1 MPNRN
6 SIARMKPSTVARRSL
21 LAGSAG
27 IAALATLCATGWNGA
42 ATAAPRSAPVAAA
55 PAAKTAP
62 PNIIVI
68 VVDDLGYGDL
78 SAYGG
83 AIPTPNID
91 ALARS
96 GIRYDTAYATAP
108 VCSPSRA
115 GMLSGRFQGRFG
127 FYYLLVGRQAGM
139 PANETT
145 IAELA
150 RKANYR
156 TAMVGKWHVG
166 EAPGMTPLDQGFD
179 SFYGFLGG
187 ATNYF
192 PDDTKGLVYA
202 DTGPD
207 RLVTRAKF
215 PILDGRTIVDPPG
228 NLTDVFTDKAVQ
240 VIGQNRDRPFFLYL
254 AYNAPH
260 MPLEATE
267 DEVKPFAADPSIY
280 SRVYKAM
287 VTTLDK
293 GVGRVLAE
301 VRRQGLEKN
310 TIILFVS
317 DNGCPNYDRGACSN
331 KPLSGWKAF
340 PLEGGYRVPMVMSW
354 PGHIKAAQ
362 VNNRPVSTL
371 DFMPTIAAA
380 MRQPVPAG
388 SEGRS
393 LLTPGPAGD
402 RPMFWRQGPNYWV
415 RKGPWK
421 LVTINKTDK
430 TQDLSEVLGK
440 PIVEGLPG
448 RVSPL
453 GQWTMLFNLDRDPGE
468 KRDVSR
474 QNPQVVA
481 RLNALYRQWNAQ
493 NSEPAFPS
501 RREYRTEINGDKVQ
515 LIF

>member
-1 MPNRN
+1 
-6 SIARMKPSTVARRSL
+6 MKGNGDTEVTRHRTLTKIVKRCLLGASTLGA
-21 LAGSAG
+21 A
-27 IAALATLCATGWNGA
+27 AALSACSAAGA
-42 ATAAPRSAPVAAA
+42 QPTPKTPER
-55 PAAKTAP
+55 PADR
-62 PNIIVI
+62 PNVIVI
-68 VVDDLGYGDL
+68 VADDLGYGDL

-115 GMLSGRFQGRFG
+115 GLLSGRFQGRFG

-139 PANETT
+139 PASEPT
-145 IAELA
+145 IAKVA
-150 RKANYR
+150 TQAGYR

-166 EAPGMTPLDQGFD
+166 EAPGMTPLDQGFE

-207 RLVTRAKF
+207 RLVTRKTF

-228 NLTDVFTDKAVQ
+228 NITNVFTDKAIQ
-240 VIGQNRDRPFFLYL
+240 VIDQNRDRPFLLYL

-260 MPLEATE
+260 MPLEATPE
-267 DEVKPFAADPSIY
+267 EVKPFANDPSIY

-293 GVGRVLAE
+293 GVGRVVNE
-301 VRRQGLEKN
+301 VRAQGLEKN

-317 DNGCPNYDRGACSN
+317 DNGCPNYDHGACSN

-340 PLEGGYRVPMVMSW
+340 PLEGGDRVPMLMSW
-354 PGHIKAAQ
+354 PGHVKAGQ
-362 VNNRPVSTL
+362 VSHQMVSTL
-371 DFMPTIAAA
+371 DFMPTIAGA
-380 MRQPVPAG
+380 MHQPVPAG

-393 LLTPGPAGD
+393 LLAPKPAAT
-402 RPMFWRQGPNYWV
+402 RPLYWRQGPNHWV
-415 RKGPWK
+415 RDGAWK
-421 LVTINKTDK
+421 LVTINKTD
-430 TQDLSEVLGK
+430 TTETLADVLGK
-440 PIVEGLPG
+440 PILKGLPG
-448 RVSPL
+448 TVSPL

-468 KRDVSR
+468 HHDVSA
-474 QNPQVVA
+474 QHPEVVS
-481 RLNALYRQWNAQ
+481 RLQRLFDRWNKSNIDQ
-493 NSEPAFPS
+493 TFPS
-501 RREYRTEINGDKVQ
+501 RREFRTEIDGKKVQ
-515 LIF
+515 LLF

>member
-1 MPNRN
+1 MG
-6 SIARMKPSTVARRSL
+6 AA
-21 LAGSAG
+21 
-27 IAALATLCATGWNGA
+27 AALSSCSAAGA
-42 ATAAPRSAPVAAA
+42 QSAANAPRR
-55 PAAKTAP
+55 PADR

-68 VVDDLGYGDL
+68 VADDLGYGDL

-83 AIPTPNID
+83 RIPTPNID

-115 GMLSGRFQGRFG
+115 GLLSGRFQGRFG

-145 IAELA
+145 IAKVA
-150 RKANYR
+150 RQANYR

-166 EAPGMTPLDQGFD
+166 EAPGMAPLDQGFD

-192 PDDTKGLVYA
+192 PDSTKGLIYA

-207 RLVTRAKF
+207 RLVTRTKF

-228 NLTDVFTDKAVQ
+228 NITDVFTDKAIQ
-240 VIGQNRDRPFFLYL
+240 VIDQKSDRPFFLYL

-260 MPLEATE
+260 MPLEATPE
-267 DEVKPFAADPSIY
+267 EVKPFAADPSIY

-293 GVGRVLAE
+293 GVGRVVSE

-310 TIILFVS
+310 TLILFVS

-340 PLEGGYRVPMVMSW
+340 PLEGGDRVPFMMSW
-354 PGHIKAAQ
+354 PGHIKAGQ
-362 VNNRPVSTL
+362 VSHEMVSTL

-380 MRQPVPAG
+380 THQPVPAG
-388 SEGRS
+388 SEGHS
-393 LLTPGPAGD
+393 LFAPRPATA
-402 RPMFWRQGPNYWV
+402 RPLYWRQGPNHWL
-415 RKGPWK
+415 REGPWK
-421 LVTINKTDK
+421 LVTVNKTDK
-430 TQDLSEVLGK
+430 TESLSDVLGK
-440 PIVEGLPG
+440 PILSGLPG
-448 RVSPL
+448 GVSPL
-453 GQWTMLFNLDRDPGE
+453 GQWNMLFNLDRDPGE
-468 KRDVSR
+468 HHDVAA
-474 QNPQVVA
+474 QHPEIVA
-481 RLNALYRQWNAQ
+481 RLQDLFERWNRS
-493 NSEPAFPS
+493 NIDPAFPS
-501 RREYRTEINGDKVQ
+501 RREYRTEIDGKKVQ
-515 LIF
+515 LVF